1 MSELPPWIKRR
12 FPASGGDD
20 MEALLRSLALHT
32 VCESARCP
40 NIGECFGKGT
50 ATFLILGEVCT
61 RNCGFCAV
69 KKGQPLPPDPE
80 EPIRI
85 AQAAKALTL
94 KHVVVTSVTRD
105 DLPDGGAGHF
115 VQVIRALRMT
125 LPSATIEIL
134 TPDFQGREEFLEIFR
149 ADLPDVFNHNVETV
163 PRLYPTVRP
172 KAQYER
178 SLFVLQRF
186 KTLFPSVLTKSGLMV
201 GLGETREEVLG
212 VLSDLRCAGCDIVTI
227 GQYLRPSMK
236 HLPVREYIPPSW
248 FSFYEEKA
256 YELGFR
262 GVASGPFVRSSY
274 LAERFMEAQ

>member
-1 MSELPPWIKRR
+1 MSELPHWIKRR
-12 FPASGGDD
+12 FPASGGEN
-20 MEALLRSLALHT
+20 MEILLRSLGLHT

-69 KKGQPLPPDPE
+69 KKGRPLPPDPE
-80 EPIRI
+80 EPIRV
-85 AQAAKALTL
+85 AQAAKALAL

-149 ADLPDVFNHNVETV
+149 EDLPDVFNHNVETV

-178 SLFVLQRF
+178 SLFVLERF
-186 KTLFPSVLTKSGLMV
+186 KALFPSVLTKSGLMV
-201 GLGETREEVLG
+201 GLGETPEEVLE
-212 VLSDLRCAGCDIVTI
+212 VLSDLRHAGCDIVTI

-236 HLPVREYIPPSW
+236 HLPVRAYVPPSW

-256 YELGFR
+256 YELGFW

-274 LAERFMEAQ
+274 LAERFMEVK

>member
-12 FPASGGDD
+12 FPASGGDG

-40 NIGECFGKGT
+40 NIGECFGRGT

-274 LAERFMEAQ
+274 LAERFMEVQ

>member
-12 FPASGGDD
+12 FPASCGEN
-20 MEALLRSLALHT
+20 MEIILRSLALHT

-69 KKGQPLPPDPE
+69 RKGRPLPPDPE
-80 EPIRI
+80 EPIRV
-85 AQAAKALTL
+85 AQAAKALAL

-125 LPSATIEIL
+125 LPSVTIEIL
-134 TPDFQGREEFLEIFR
+134 TPDFQGREEFLEIFQE
-149 ADLPDVFNHNVETV
+149 DLPDVFNHNVETV

-201 GLGETREEVLG
+201 GLGETTEEVLG
-212 VLSDLRCAGCDIVTI
+212 VLSDLRHAGCDIVTI

-236 HLPVREYIPPSW
+236 HLPVREYVPPSW

-256 YELGFR
+256 CELGFR

-274 LAERFMEAQ
+274 LAERFMEVK